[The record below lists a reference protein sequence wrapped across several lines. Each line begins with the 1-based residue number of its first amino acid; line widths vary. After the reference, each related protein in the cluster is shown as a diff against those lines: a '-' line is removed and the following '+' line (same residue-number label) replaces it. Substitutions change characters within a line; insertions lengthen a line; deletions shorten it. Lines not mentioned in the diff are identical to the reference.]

1 MWVYSS
7 FVKLCAYICFF
18 VCNNRRLWKIMG
30 EFTREFCACASISL
44 TLPIFLHV
52 RKLDAS
58 ICFLY
63 ASSTTSVIATQN
75 ISKGGTTIVANNNH

>member
-1 MWVYSS
+1 
-7 FVKLCAYICFF
+7 
-18 VCNNRRLWKIMG
+18 
-30 EFTREFCACASISL
+30 
-44 TLPIFLHV
+44 V